1 MIVLDASVIIAHLD
15 AQDVHHER
23 ATELISETEED
34 LGVSP
39 ITLAEVL
46 IGPVRLKR
54 LPAAEAAIQDLQIAT
69 VGLTAHSPARLATL
83 RVDTRLRM
91 PDCCV
96 LLAAE
101 TARASVATFDTRL
114 ADAARELGL
123 TVHS

>member
-1 MIVLDASVIIAHLD
+1 VIVLDASVVIAHLD

-23 ATELISETEED
+23 ATALISETKDD

>member
-1 MIVLDASVIIAHLD
+1 VIVLDASVVIAHLD

-23 ATELISETEED
+23 ATALISETKDD

-46 IGPVRLKR
+46 VGPVRLKR
-54 LPAAEAAIQDLQIAT
+54 LPAAEAAIHDLHIAT